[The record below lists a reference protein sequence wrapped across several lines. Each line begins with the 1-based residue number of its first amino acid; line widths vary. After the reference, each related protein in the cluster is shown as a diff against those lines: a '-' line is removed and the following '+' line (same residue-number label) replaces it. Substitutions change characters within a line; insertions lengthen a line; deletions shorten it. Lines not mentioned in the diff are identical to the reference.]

1 MLHQLVEVF
10 INGITIGA
18 AYAVAAIGLSLLY
31 GVSRVFNYSYGSLLM
46 LTAYL
51 AWALFAKLAWA
62 NYIIVF
68 LILLPVSFLMGLVIE
83 GGIARPLRRKANWEI
98 TTILALLGLG
108 VMINGLILLVFG
120 PFGKSLPS
128 LWEQN
133 INIGGF
139 VVDGSR
145 LVILAVSVIIVI
157 ILEIFLK
164 KSRQGMEMR
173 AVSQDIVGAQIVGL
187 SINRVFG
194 YSSAI
199 STVLAGISGILIGSI
214 YLLCPEG
221 GWLFFIKAFVV
232 VAFGGIGS
240 LRGALYAA
248 FIMGVA
254 ESLVQWGIGPLW
266 VMPFW
271 LIILIVVLSVR
282 PRGLL
287 GIR

>member
-1 MLHQLVEVF
+1 MKMLISKAKVPKEYF
-10 INGITIGA
+10 I
-18 AYAVAAIGLSLLY
+18 
-31 GVSRVFNYSYGSLLM
+31 
-46 LTAYL
+46 
-51 AWALFAKLAWA
+51 
-62 NYIIVF
+62 F
-68 LILLPVSFLMGLVIE
+68 L
-83 GGIARPLRRKANWEI
+83 GIARPLRRRANWEI

-108 VMINGLILLVFG
+108 IMINGLILLVFG

-133 INIGGF
+133 INIAGV